1 MGIRSLLGL
10 PVAPHQEIVVRPRP
24 SATGP
29 TPFATKVAGP
39 AVILVVAVIGMS
51 QLAAATGS
59 LPRQVVIAMA
69 TSPRTSP
76 LLGVPSAPAP
86 VVEPVPIAALPT
98 AVEAVAD
105 VREPAQPVLAVVNV
119 VLRKPVVAAAPR
131 SVARKPV
138 VAAAPRSVARK
149 PVVAVAPRSVARKPV
164 VTVAPRSVAAVVA
177 ALLLPGPAVAP
188 APAQRVRGKSRLQTE
203 SASVVKNRPRT
214 YHIPTSFKGTQDSP
228 IRQA

>member
-24 SATGP
+24 SATCP
-29 TPFATKVAGP
+29 PPFATKVVGP

-51 QLAAATGS
+51 QLAVATGS

-69 TSPRTSP
+69 PSPRTSP

-86 VVEPVPIAALPT
+86 VVEPVRIAALPT
-98 AVEAVAD
+98 AAEAVAD

-119 VLRKPVVAAAPR
+119 VLRKSVVKAAPR
-131 SVARKPV
+131 PVARK
-138 VAAAPRSVARK
+138 S
-149 PVVAVAPRSVARKPV
+149 VVAVAPRSVAP
-164 VTVAPRSVAAVVA
+164 VVA
-177 ALLLPGPAVAP
+177 AALLPSPAVAP
-188 APAQRVRGKSRLQTE
+188 APAQRVRGKSRMPTE

-214 YHIPTSFKGTQDSP
+214 DDGPTSSKGTQDRL